1 MSIPKERRMRS
12 SFASKPSL
20 GLLQGMGGAVV
31 DLLLVAGIKSL
42 E

>member
-1 MSIPKERRMRS
+1 MRS

-20 GLLQGMGGAVV
+20 GLLQQMGGAVV
-31 DLLLVAGIKSL
+31 DFLLVAGIKLL